1 MGRRLPGAA
10 DGQEPAPQR
19 AASPTQPPPLLTS
32 RLLAAPLLI
41 WVSPLNFSRKL
52 PDPSQA
58 RPLSGSPR
66 HLLVLHG
73 FVLDPGPGRPMNLG
87 TPQVAHHHATNTFP
101 VTRIL
106 GRQPAALASGRSR
119 CSRLRLRSAH
129 PTTPR
134 AIPVGREL
142 LSLAVGKRPSQC
154 GGPQACNLAG
164 QQPGPWKT
172 LGRRTSRTCQT
183 MELDEG
189 PPDHARSTYG
199 RRNVAGE
206 RCVTPMSERTLPTTR
221 THPGWG
227 RGREPGSEGRA
238 SQLGTMQRSH
248 PNTLPS
254 HPERSTDSSQARL

>member
-129 PTTPR
+129 PTTPPGHPSGEGAALASCR
-134 AIPVGREL
+134 QEA
-142 LSLAVGKRPSQC
+142 LSVR
-154 GGPQACNLAG
+154 
-164 QQPGPWKT
+164 
-172 LGRRTSRTCQT
+172 
-183 MELDEG
+183 G
-189 PPDHARSTYG
+189 PPSLQLSGTAARALED
-199 RRNVAGE
+199 AGE
-206 RCVTPMSERTLPTTR
+206 TNLKDLPD
-221 THPGWG
+221 HGAG
-227 RGREPGSEGRA
+227 
-238 SQLGTMQRSH
+238 
-248 PNTLPS
+248 
-254 HPERSTDSSQARL
+254 